1 MTLDPDD
8 VVADEADEADVLEQA
23 APLEERPPL
32 DTSKFSNPLVEADEA
47 DLLESAQTIPA
58 TADDERP

>member
-1 MTLDPDD
+1 MTIDP
-8 VVADEADEADVLEQA
+8 EANEADVLEQA

-32 DTSKFSNPLVEADEA
+32 DTSVLADPLVEADEA

-58 TADDERP
+58 SADDERR